1 MNNTA
6 EKVRTRRDE
15 INAID
20 SEILDLLNRRAEIA
34 LWVGAMKSSNEAS
47 LCDETR
53 ERDVLERLCNEN
65 AGPLD
70 EQGVRNI
77 FQRVID
83 ESLYLQQ
90 KAYQKKA
97 KQTAAPVD
105 VGGKHVA
112 VLGEPGT
119 FSEEA
124 ALSLLGQDCSIVWR
138 HNFDDLFHAMD
149 HGEAAY
155 ILAPLENSL
164 VGPINRCY
172 DLLFSS
178 GLRIVAEIFMPVPQF
193 LIAGPTA
200 TIGSI
205 RTVES
210 HPAALGQ
217 CEMFFTENPH
227 LVRLE
232 SDDTASSVR
241 RAIESGDPT
250 RAAIGSRRAAEIY
263 GGKILR
269 ENIEDHQANWT
280 RFVLLSNVPAE
291 LDHGEKL
298 SLVVRLKHKPGSLHS
313 ALRPFVRRGIN
324 LLKLESRPVKGE
336 PSKFSFYFEL
346 EAPAVENELT
356 AALAELKKHSEE
368 VRHLGR
374 YSTVDMTKANIG
386 LHVN

>member
-1 MNNTA
+1 MNNTT

-34 LWVGAMKSSNEAS
+34 LWVGAMKSSSEAS

-53 ERDVLERLCNEN
+53 EREVLERLCSEN

-97 KQTAAPVD
+97 RPTAAPVD
-105 VGGKHVA
+105 IGGKHVA

-124 ALSLLGQDCSIVWR
+124 ALSLLGHDCSIVWR

-149 HGEAAY
+149 HGEASY

-164 VGPINRCY
+164 VGPINRSY
-172 DLLFSS
+172 DLLFGS
-178 GLRIVAEIFMPVPQF
+178 GLKIKAEIFMPVPQF
-193 LIAGPTA
+193 LIAGPKA
-200 TIGSI
+200 SIDSI

-232 SDDTASSVR
+232 ADDTAGSVR

-263 GGKILR
+263 GGKVLR

-280 RFVLLSNVPAE
+280 RFVLLSNGSAE
-291 LDHGEKL
+291 SGHGEKL

-324 LLKLESRPVKGE
+324 LLKLESRPVKGK
-336 PSKFSFYFEL
+336 PTQFSFYFEL
-346 EAPAVENELT
+346 EVPAAESELT
-356 AALAELKKHSEE
+356 AAFTELKKHSEE
-368 VRHLGR
+368 VRDLGR
-374 YSTVDMTKANIG
+374 YSTVDMTKG
-386 LHVN
+386 DEQ